1 MATKLDAALE
11 RIDVAVDRI
20 RTKVS
25 KPTESIE
32 DVATA
37 VEALGTGGSEPQDI
51 YKVKT
56 IAERNAIEAE
66 EGDTC
71 LVLESSIA
79 NLKVDDSVTKITF
92 PAVVTLP
99 EVFDGYGYMSLRDA
113 DRLYDVM
120 VMLEPTMCR
129 IDIMAGEDYVSI
141 NYTSEDS
148 ITFTREED
156 IESYEFPVPVS
167 CAYPEEWIDE
177 LGYFLQVGSINFEG
191 IFQYVDGAWEFANV
205 GLSADSSMMFKP
217 SGGYTS
223 KGTVLGNI
231 DRKQFRKNNIY
242 IQDTEPEDK
251 KGIWVVS
258 KEKVYNGYTNEKVTG
273 TTEVNLNNPITFTK
287 GTSYTKYF
295 KYSGALAQHAYC
307 LTDCRASV
315 YQTSTSGDSDT
326 AICIIGTT
334 AYCFNFW
341 SDSSKSFAVKVNLE
355 TGAKTTLTKYS
366 SSTVVNGMDNLSAL
380 SSDGTNIYCL
390 AHKKHDNGGNVSLCV
405 YNISGNSWTTI
416 STPFVNKSSLYYQYY
431 RNEAAMCIGPGLIL
445 LTGKMYEANTTSA
458 TRVLFWL
465 YDYTNRAVVADF
477 YIDRADLNSNDT
489 SALLALFSGTYS
501 FYVEDGILKFPNSDF
516 EVSTSNF
523 TKASVIAAENARTK
537 YLKSSGFI
545 FNHDLVLNPDC
556 TIGTY
561 QGNIG
566 MTLYKEGKM
575 YKMYPKYPEDFASS
589 QLEYV
594 ISYIKDNTLYS
605 TFICDSSTNNTFTA
619 DVSNPKEYTHA
630 DSTLWASIQV
640 GSDGT
645 PCEIAEGLSLNVK
658 NFHIHNYVGSS
669 ANAAYKVYIGDGTSW
684 KLISE
689 NS

>member
-25 KPTESIE
+25 KPTETIE
-32 DVATA
+32 EVATA
-37 VEALGTGGSEPQDI
+37 VEALGTGGSSEGL

-56 IAERNAIEAE
+56 IAERDVIEAE

-79 NLKVDDSVTKITF
+79 NLKVDDSVTNVTF

-99 EVFDGYGYMSLRDA
+99 EAFDGYGYMSLRDA

-129 IDIMAGEDYVSI
+129 IDIMVGEEYSQI

-148 ITFTREED
+148 ITFTKDEGVEG
-156 IESYEFPVPVS
+156 YEFPVPIS

-177 LGYFLQVGSINFEG
+177 IGYFIQVGSVNFDG
-191 IFQYVDGAWEFANV
+191 IFEYIDGAWEFANV

-217 SGGYTS
+217 SGGYTNA
-223 KGTVLGNI
+223 GTVIGDL
-231 DRKQFRKNNIY
+231 DRKQFRKSNIY
-242 IQDTEPEDK
+242 VQDTEPEDK

-258 KEKVYNGYTNEKVTG
+258 KERVYNDYTNEQVTG
-273 TTEVNLNNPITFTK
+273 TTEVDLNNPITFTK
-287 GTSYTKYF
+287 GTSYAKYF
-295 KYSGALAQHAYC
+295 SYHATLAQHAYC
-307 LTDCRASV
+307 FTDCRASV
-315 YQTSTSGDSDT
+315 FQTSTSEGDSDT
-326 AICIIGTT
+326 DICILGTN

-366 SSTVVNGMDNLSAL
+366 SSSYVWGMDNRSAL

-390 AHKKHDNGGNVSLCV
+390 ARKKGDTGNVSLCV
-405 YNISGNSWTTI
+405 YSISGNSWTTI
-416 STPFVNKSSLYYQYY
+416 STPFVNRSSLYYQYNH
-431 RNEAAMCIGPGLIL
+431 NEAAMCIGPGLIL
-445 LTGKMYEANTTSA
+445 LTGKTYEANTTSA

-465 YDYTNRAVVADF
+465 YDYTNRTVVADF

-489 SALLALFSGTYS
+489 KALLDLFSGTYS
-501 FYVEDGILKFPNSDF
+501 FYIEEGILKFPNSDF
-516 EVSTSNF
+516 EISTSNF
-523 TKASVIAAENARTK
+523 TKESVIAAENARTK

-566 MTLYKEGKM
+566 MTLYKDGKM
-575 YKMYPKYPEDFASS
+575 YKMYPKYPEDLSS
-589 QLEYV
+589 SELEYV

-605 TFICDSSTNNTFTA
+605 TFLCDNSTHYIFAA
-619 DVSNPKEYTHA
+619 DVSNPEEYTHV
-630 DSTLWASIQV
+630 DSNLWASIQV
-640 GSDGT
+640 GTDGT

-669 ANAAYKVYIGDGTSW
+669 TNAAYKVYIGDGTSW
-684 KLISE
+684 TLISE